1 MSFLKRVLSTVTG
14 IFVFFIIAFFFLFII
29 GGLLMKSTDS
39 KPKTSKKSVLE
50 LKLYSPLKDYGGKT
64 KFKEYSFLDED
75 NKDGLFHLI
84 SAIEYA
90 ATDDNIEGISIEI
103 PPVQAGVTQLKN
115 LREALKDFKESGK
128 FVTAYGN
135 VYSQSDYYLSS
146 VADSI
151 FISPAGFLD
160 FKGLASE
167 LMYTKEFQDKSGI
180 NMEVVRMGKYKSA
193 VEPFLQNEMSENNR
207 EQILSYLNSIW
218 KNLRVDIGQDRNISA
233 EYLDSIADQLL
244 ARTPEKAKNVGLIDK
259 IAYRDE
265 YESGIKNQL
274 DIEDKKELN
283 FVNILDYSD
292 NIGTQNLYK
301 SNKNKIAVIYAQ
313 GDIIDGQGSVS
324 KVGPEEVNKAL
335 RKARK
340 NKKVKAVVL
349 RVNSPGGSAMASEHI
364 WKEIENTKKEKPV
377 IVSMG
382 NLAASGGYYIAAGAD
397 RIFAEPSTIT
407 GSIGV
412 FGMLPNFKE
421 LTDKMGFHSQQVK
434 TNENAITYS
443 PFKEMDQEQHD
454 FILESIQEIYTLF
467 KTRVSE
473 GRNLTMDQ
481 VEEIAQGRV
490 WTGEQ
495 ALDNGLVDQLGG
507 FQDALDYAAQQA
519 DIESY
524 QVIEGPI
531 FHMDLNKILRQYGL
545 GISKTE
551 ITKEILGEELYPIF
565 EDMKAK
571 TERKGI
577 QLIFPYP
584 TEIK

>member
-1 MSFLKRVLSTVTG
+1 MGFLKRVLSTVTG
-14 IFVFFIIAFFFLFII
+14 IFVFFFIAFLFLSII
-29 GGLLMKSTDS
+29 GGLLMKTTES
-39 KPKTSKKSVLE
+39 KPKVSKKSVLE

-64 KFKEYSFLDED
+64 RFKDYSFLDEE
-75 NKDGLFHLI
+75 NKDGLFHLT
-84 SAIEYA
+84 SAIDYA
-90 ATDDNIEGISIEI
+90 ATDDNIEGISIEV
-103 PPVQAGVTQLKN
+103 PPVQAGITQLKN
-115 LREALKDFKESGK
+115 LREALKRFKESGK

-151 FISPAGFLD
+151 YISPAGFLD
-160 FKGLASE
+160 FKGLATE
-167 LMYTKEFQDKSGI
+167 LMYTKDFQDKSGI

-193 VEPFLQNEMSENNR
+193 VEPFLQNEISENNR

-233 EYLDSIADQLL
+233 EHLDTIADQLL
-244 ARTPEKAKNVGLIDK
+244 ARTPEKAKNIGLIDK
-259 IAYRDE
+259 IAYRGE
-265 YESGIKNQL
+265 YEAGLKKQL
-274 DIEDKKELN
+274 DIADKKELK
-283 FVNILDYSD
+283 FVNILNYAD
-292 NIGTQNLYK
+292 NIGAQNIYK

-313 GDIIDGQGSVS
+313 GDIIDGQGTTS

-364 WKEIENTKKEKPV
+364 WKEVENTKKEKPV

-397 RIFAEPSTIT
+397 RIFAEPTTIT

-412 FGMLPNFKE
+412 FGMLPNFKG

-443 PFKEMDQEQHD
+443 PFKKMDEDQHD

-467 KTRVSE
+467 KTRVAE
-473 GRNLTMDQ
+473 GRNLTMDE

-495 ALDNGLVDQLGG
+495 ALSNGLVDELGG

-519 DIESY
+519 DIEEY
-524 QVIEGPI
+524 QVTEHPV
-531 FHMDLNKILRQYGL
+531 FRVDVDKILRQFGL
-545 GISKTE
+545 ETSKTA
-551 ITKEILGEELYPIF
+551 ITKELLGEELYPIF
-565 EDMKAK
+565 EDMKSK
-571 TERKGI
+571 TERKGA